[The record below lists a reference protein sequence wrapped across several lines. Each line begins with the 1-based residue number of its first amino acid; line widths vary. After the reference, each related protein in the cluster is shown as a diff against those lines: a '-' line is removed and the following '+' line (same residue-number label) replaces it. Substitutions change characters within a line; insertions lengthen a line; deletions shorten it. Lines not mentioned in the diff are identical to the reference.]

1 MPNEL
6 AIQIQTLTP
15 LWTGGIDGTCDQL
28 HISGLMGSLRY
39 WYEAIVRGAGG
50 YACDP

>member
-15 LWTGGIDGTCDQL
+15 LWTGGIAGTCDQL
-28 HISGLMGSLRY
+28 HISGLCVST
-39 WYEAIVRGAGG
+39 
-50 YACDP
+50 